1 MYGSRHKYVC
11 AIDIRIEIATR
22 CVIRNLLPCREGRLV
37 LVGVGVSAAIC
48 MCHTTPMFVQALCTL
63 LCDCTHSVALCV
75 CLPVNGMSTCLGLQR
90 GRRAC
95 LPCFVAYLYGS
106 ELLGSLSAGLLVRLF
121 VRPPA
126 CLPGI
131 MLSHRRCF

>member
-1 MYGSRHKYVC
+1 MQNKSSYERANCIGARLLLPIYMYILCGSRHKYVC

-75 CLPVNGMSTCLGLQR
+75 CVCV
-90 GRRAC
+90 
-95 LPCFVAYLYGS
+95 FVSKRYVDVSGT
-106 ELLGSLSAGLLVRLF
+106 SAR
-121 VRPPA
+121 
-126 CLPGI
+126 
-131 MLSHRRCF
+131 